1 MNKIFSLTIAAIL
14 VLISS
19 GLSHAQNITYERLLN
34 AADEPENW
42 LTYSGQYSSQRFSK
56 LDQINVKNA
65 DKLEVKWVRQLDTLA
80 NVETTP
86 IVVDGVMYVT
96 LADNVVHALD
106 AKTGLPFWSYY
117 YALPDRLTLCCLK
130 QNRGV
135 AVLGDVLYMG
145 TLDAHL
151 VALDAKT
158 GTELWNTE
166 VADNL
171 GGYSITAA
179 PLIVKDMII
188 IGVAGGEYGIRG
200 HINAYDAATGELR
213 WRRYTVPGPGEK
225 GNETW
230 AGDSWKTGGAP
241 GWMTGSFDPDLNL
254 LYWGTGNP
262 GPDWNGEVR
271 LGDNL
276 YSDSLLALDVDT
288 GELKWHFQFTPHDV
302 HDWDAC
308 QVPVLIDTKVNGKD
322 RKLVVMG
329 NRNAFYY
336 VLDRVT
342 GEYIHATNFAK
353 QTWAER
359 IDENGRP
366 VVLPNTDPTP
376 DGNVIY
382 PAVQGA
388 ANWWSPSYS
397 PETNLFYL
405 MAFDGASNYY
415 IGDADDHEEGELFV
429 GSFPEMHKPNDE
441 YVSAVRA
448 LDPVT
453 GERKWEY
460 VVHARSTS
468 GILSTS
474 GNLVFGGTVQ
484 GNFFALNATTGKHL
498 WRTSMGGWIH
508 AAPMTY
514 SVEGEQYVTVAVGHA
529 IVTVGLRED

>member
-1 MNKIFSLTIAAIL
+1 MEKTPMNRTLALIFTLVAAPIAL
-14 VLISS
+14 
-19 GLSHAQNITYERLLN
+19 AQDVTYERILN
-34 AADEPENW
+34 ASDEPENW
-42 LTYSGQYSSQRFSK
+42 LTYSGQYSSQRFSR
-56 LDQINVKNA
+56 LDQINSRNA
-65 DKLEVKWVRQLDTLA
+65 NKLELKWVRQLATLA

-96 LADNVVHALD
+96 LADNLVHALD
-106 AKTGLPFWSYY
+106 AKTGLPYWTYQ

-135 AVLGDVLYMG
+135 AILGDVLYMG

-158 GTELWNTE
+158 GKELWNVE
-166 VADNL
+166 VGNNL
-171 GGYSITAA
+171 AGYSITAA
-179 PLIVKDMII
+179 PLIVKDMVI
-188 IGVAGGEYGIRG
+188 IGVAGGEFGISG
-200 HINAYDAATGELR
+200 YLDAYDASSGELR
-213 WRRYTVPGPGEK
+213 WRRHTIPRPGEP
-225 GNETW
+225 GHDTW

-241 GWMTGSFDPDLNL
+241 AWMTGSFDPELNL

-276 YSDSLLALDVDT
+276 YSDCLLALDVDT
-288 GELKWHFQFTPHDV
+288 GDLKWHYQFTPHDV

-308 QVPVLIDTKVNGKD
+308 QVPVLIDTKYEGKD

-342 GEYIHATNFAK
+342 GEFLHAAPFAK
-353 QTWAER
+353 QTWADR

-366 VVLPNTDPTP
+366 VRLPNTFPSEEGTVVFP
-376 DGNVIY
+376 H
-382 PAVQGA
+382 VQGA
-388 ANWWSPSYS
+388 ANWWSPSFS

-405 MAFDGASNYY
+405 MAFDGGSKYF
-415 IGDADDHEEGELFV
+415 IGDADDHSEGELYV
-429 GSFPEMHKPNDE
+429 GSFPEMLGPDKDFM
-441 YVSAVRA
+441 SAVRA
-448 LDPVT
+448 LDPTT
-453 GERKWEY
+453 GKLKWQHE
-460 VVHARSTS
+460 VIARSTS
-468 GILSTS
+468 GILSTA

-484 GNFFALNATTGKHL
+484 GNFFALDASTGKHL
-498 WRTSMGGWIH
+498 WRLSTGGWIH

-514 SVEGEQYVTVAVGHA
+514 SVDGEQFVTIAAGHA
-529 IVTVGLRED
+529 IFTVGLKD